1 MVLTKHR
8 VLSREEEAE
17 LLQSKKKLKDVHH
30 ADFNDGP
37 SDGGQSQS
45 HQNAWGSPKAS
56 VKDKLF
62 REILGAFVEAF
73 DFTDLMEDDAESDNE
88 VADLWEGLAAAKLS
102 KETKLQIRGPWTQT
116 LIIKLL
122 DCVDLGHDF
131 YFVHFTLEEDMDSVL
146 EKGPWFIGG
155 NFQSIRPWEPF
166 FKPTVAN
173 VSSIA
178 VWVCLHELLLEL
190 YEMEVLKRIGEAIG
204 KVLRIDAQTAM
215 EARGKY
221 ARIGH
226 KKDDCPHIIRSST
239 LLVKEGNNE
248 HGDSVGSRMMH
259 GTDGTTSGSGM
270 SEGSGAATD
279 NNSYRHW
286 MIVTRKKAGQ
296 RGSRNSMALE
306 GPIGSGR
313 SLSYQASGQG
323 PSMKPI
329 TWEVEGGVE
338 DDLFDDRVKYE
349 AGVPPSY
356 GSKVGEDAQF
366 LGVIYVRW
374 VVTGGGAEDSMEDDS
389 LCNGKLT
396 CHQAES
402 SVQADPGVQHALIS
416 KGNEHGG
423 FEHCLAGEDI
433 PIPVGDDAAAADV
446 PPSPSADFDVRRTLE
461 TVMTVQQAHGKG
473 SLPIISSPITGERA
487 KKMSMETALRMI
499 FIVLFLGWLMVW
511 VLLPTKTY
519 KQAWTPK
526 LKIKLNSSYF
536 GEQGTNLLLFTFP
549 MMFIAALSCV
559 YLHIQ
564 KKPKNF
570 NSKSVVKSNLLAF
583 WRRPLLVMAPLGIV
597 TAMELAFAAMFVVLL
612 IWSLS
617 NYLYVSFG
625 HLHMHKAGEKVWQA
639 KFRSVSLRLGYVG
652 NICWAFLFFP
662 VSRGSS
668 ILPLIGI
675 TSESSIKYHIWLGH
689 LSMIL
694 FAAHAIGFII
704 YWAMTNQMAEM
715 LQWRKNGVP
724 NVAGEIAIVF
734 AMAMWVTSFPRV
746 RRKMFEVFF
755 YTHHLYTLY
764 IFFYVLHVGSSYFCM
779 ILPGIFLF
787 LVDRFLRFLQSR
799 QRARLDSARL
809 LPSGIVELNFS
820 KSQGLTYNPTS
831 TLFINVP
838 SISKLQWHPFTV
850 TSNCNMEP
858 DRLSIVIKREGRWS
872 QKLYQELSS
881 SVGHLNVS
889 LEGPYG
895 PTSSPFLR
903 HESLV
908 MVSGG
913 SGITPFISIIR
924 EIIFRSQSANLH
936 IPRVLLICAFK
947 NSGDL
952 TMLDLLLP
960 ISGTH
965 TEISKMQFQIEA
977 YVTRENEQTFT
988 ESQKLLQTIW
998 FKSDPSDSPVSATVG
1013 PNNWLWLGA
1022 IISSS
1027 FVMFLLFLGIVTRYY
1042 IFPIEHKTN
1051 ETYHFTL
1058 RALWD
1063 MFLVCICI
1071 FIASSAIFLW
1081 CKKQNAMEV
1090 KPNLNLEVPTPTT
1103 SPGSHFHVA
1112 DRELESLPHQ
1122 SLVQATKVHFGSRP
1136 DLKEI
1141 LSECK
1146 GSDIGVLV
1154 CGPRK
1159 MRHEVAK
1166 ICSSGLADKLHLES
1180 ISFNW

>member
-1 MVLTKHR
+1 
-8 VLSREEEAE
+8 
-17 LLQSKKKLKDVHH
+17 
-30 ADFNDGP
+30 
-37 SDGGQSQS
+37 
-45 HQNAWGSPKAS
+45 
-56 VKDKLF
+56 
-62 REILGAFVEAF
+62 
-73 DFTDLMEDDAESDNE
+73 
-88 VADLWEGLAAAKLS
+88 
-102 KETKLQIRGPWTQT
+102 
-116 LIIKLL
+116 
-122 DCVDLGHDF
+122 
-131 YFVHFTLEEDMDSVL
+131 
-146 EKGPWFIGG
+146 
-155 NFQSIRPWEPF
+155 
-166 FKPTVAN
+166 
-173 VSSIA
+173 
-178 VWVCLHELLLEL
+178 
-190 YEMEVLKRIGEAIG
+190 
-204 KVLRIDAQTAM
+204 
-215 EARGKY
+215 
-221 ARIGH
+221 
-226 KKDDCPHIIRSST
+226 
-239 LLVKEGNNE
+239 
-248 HGDSVGSRMMH
+248 
-259 GTDGTTSGSGM
+259 
-270 SEGSGAATD
+270 
-279 NNSYRHW
+279 
-286 MIVTRKKAGQ
+286 
-296 RGSRNSMALE
+296 
-306 GPIGSGR
+306 
-313 SLSYQASGQG
+313 
-323 PSMKPI
+323 
-329 TWEVEGGVE
+329 
-338 DDLFDDRVKYE
+338 
-349 AGVPPSY
+349 
-356 GSKVGEDAQF
+356 
-366 LGVIYVRW
+366 
-374 VVTGGGAEDSMEDDS
+374 
-389 LCNGKLT
+389 
-396 CHQAES
+396 
-402 SVQADPGVQHALIS
+402 
-416 KGNEHGG
+416 
-423 FEHCLAGEDI
+423 
-433 PIPVGDDAAAADV
+433 
-446 PPSPSADFDVRRTLE
+446 
-461 TVMTVQQAHGKG
+461 
-473 SLPIISSPITGERA
+473 
-487 KKMSMETALRMI
+487 MSMETALRMI
-499 FIVLFLGWLMVW
+499 FVVVFLGWLMVW

-526 LKIKLNSSYF
+526 LKIKLNSTYF

-597 TAMELAFAAMFVVLL
+597 TAMELAFAAMFVALL

-668 ILPLIGI
+668 ILPLIGL

-715 LQWRKNGVP
+715 LQWRKNEVP

-764 IFFYVLHVGSSYFCM
+764 IFFYVLHVGSAYFCM

-799 QRARLDSARL
+799 QRARLVSARL

-881 SVGHLNVS
+881 SVDHLNVS

-913 SGITPFISIIR
+913 SGISPFISIIR

-965 TEISKMQFQIEA
+965 TQISKMQFQIEA

-988 ESQKLLQTIW
+988 DSQKLLQTIW

-1051 ETYHFTL
+1051 ETSHFTS

-1090 KPNLNLEVPTPTT
+1090 KSILNLEAKPILNLEAPTPTT

-1136 DLKEI
+1136 DLKKI

>member
-1 MVLTKHR
+1 MAMMLHLPSPSVFTPNSNSNSNSKFQRSYFSSRQIPSTVITSIQAQPHHLSSSSSSSKTFLSPPLITTKPSSIR
-8 VLSREEEAE
+8 YVTARSLSN
-17 LLQSKKKLKDVHH
+17 LPLISP
-30 ADFNDGP
+30 ND
-37 SDGGQSQS
+37 
-45 HQNAWGSPKAS
+45 HWGTWTS
-56 VKDKLF
+56 LF
-62 REILGAFVEAF
+62 AIGAFGIWSENTKIGSTLSGALVSI
-73 DFTDLMEDDAESDNE
+73 L
-88 VADLWEGLAAAKLS
+88 VGLAAS
-102 KETKLQIRGPWTQT
+102 
-116 LIIKLL
+116 
-122 DCVDLGHDF
+122 
-131 YFVHFTLEEDMDSVL
+131 
-146 EKGPWFIGG
+146 
-155 NFQSIRPWEPF
+155 N
-166 FKPTVAN
+166 
-173 VSSIA
+173 
-178 VWVCLHELLLEL
+178 
-190 YEMEVLKRIGEAIG
+190 
-204 KVLRIDAQTAM
+204 
-215 EARGKY
+215 
-221 ARIGH
+221 
-226 KKDDCPHIIRSST
+226 
-239 LLVKEGNNE
+239 
-248 HGDSVGSRMMH
+248 
-259 GTDGTTSGSGM
+259 
-270 SEGSGAATD
+270 
-279 NNSYRHW
+279 
-286 MIVTRKKAGQ
+286 
-296 RGSRNSMALE
+296 
-306 GPIGSGR
+306 
-313 SLSYQASGQG
+313 
-323 PSMKPI
+323 
-329 TWEVEGGVE
+329 
-338 DDLFDDRVKYE
+338 
-349 AGVPPSY
+349 
-356 GSKVGEDAQF
+356 
-366 LGVIYVRW
+366 LGVIENEAPAYSVVLGFLLPMAVPLLLFRADLRRVIKSTGTLLLAFLLGSVATTVGTVVAYVLVPMRSLGQDSW
-374 VVTGGGAEDSMEDDS
+374 KIAAALMGRHIGGAVNYVAVSEALGVSPSVLAAGLAADNVICAVYFTTLFALASKIPPETSTSTNDVAVDVESDFGEKLPVLQAATAVAISFLICKTSTYLTNICGIQGVTLPAITAIVVILATVFPTQFGFLAPAGETIALVLMQIFFAAVGAS
-389 LCNGKLT
+389 GSIWNVINTAPSIFMFALVQVTVHLAVILGLGKLFHFDLKLLLLASNANIGGPT
-396 CHQAES
+396 TACGMATAKGWGS
-402 SVQADPGVQHALIS
+402 LIVPAI
-416 KGNEHGG
+416 
-423 FEHCLAGEDI
+423 LAGI
-433 PIPVGDDAAAADV
+433 FGIAITNFLGIG
-446 PPSPSADFDVRRTLE
+446 FGL
-461 TVMTVQQAHGKG
+461 TVLRHM
-473 SLPIISSPITGERA
+473 ERA

-499 FIVLFLGWLMVW
+499 FIVVFLGWLMVW

-519 KQAWTPK
+519 TQAWTPK
-526 LKIKLNSSYF
+526 LKTKLNSTYF
-536 GEQGTNLLLFTFP
+536 GVQGTNLLLLTFP

-583 WRRPLLVMAPLGIV
+583 WRRPVLVMAPLGIV

-668 ILPLIGI
+668 ILPLVGL

-704 YWAMTNQMAEM
+704 YWAMTKQMAEM

-764 IFFYVLHVGSSYFCM
+764 IFFYVLHVGSAYFCM

-799 QRARLDSARL
+799 QRARLVSARL

-831 TLFINVP
+831 TVFINVH

-881 SVGHLNVS
+881 SVDHLNVS

-924 EIIFRSQSANLH
+924 EIIFRSQSTNLH

-977 YVTRENEQTFT
+977 YVTRESEQSFAD
-988 ESQKLLQTIW
+988 SQKLLETIW

-1042 IFPIEHKTN
+1042 IFPIEYKTN

-1063 MFLVCICI
+1063 MFLVCISI

-1090 KPNLNLEVPTPTT
+1090 KPILNLEVPTPTT
-1103 SPGSHFHVA
+1103 SAGSHFHVG

-1136 DLKEI
+1136 DLKKI
-1141 LSECK
+1141 LPRCE

-1154 CGPRK
+1154 CGPRT

-1166 ICSSGLADKLHLES
+1166 ICSSGLADNLHFES